1 MTRGRSRR
9 RQHSRQP
16 SRKPDLSR
24 RHDRFLLRDAFAEAT
39 AGVGARTG
47 RLLLTVLGT
56 VLGIAAVVVTVGLA
70 QTGANRINESFDAV
84 AAKHASAEP
93 ASRNDAKGNSRATGV
108 LPWDA
113 PERADRIAGVR
124 AAATVSKVDVG
135 DATITAVS
143 VHDPSAAARSAPT
156 VLATS
161 ADLPDAVGAHLSQ
174 GRYFDSGHDQRA
186 DRVAVLGAQAAERL
200 GVTEV
205 ATLPSVF
212 IGDDAYQVI
221 GILDATDRRTNLLS
235 SVIIPAG
242 TARAEFDL
250 VAPQALEMLIDVG
263 AGPVLA
269 AQLPTSLSPT
279 NPQGIEVATPGRP
292 SDVQEAIQ
300 SELVMVFLALGGV
313 ALLIGGVGI
322 ANVTLLS
329 VMERAGE
336 IGLRRALGARR
347 RDVAV
352 QFVIESVIVG
362 TLGGLIGAAGGVAVV
377 AVVSA
382 VRSWTPIL
390 DLRMVAAAATTGA
403 LVGLLAGLY
412 PATRAARMEPVAAL
426 RSGL

>member
-1 MTRGRSRR
+1 MTAGRSHNRE
-9 RQHSRQP
+9 
-16 SRKPDLSR
+16 PDQSR
-24 RHDRFLLRDAFAEAT
+24 RPDRFGLRDAFAEAT

-70 QTGANRINESFDAV
+70 QTGANQINKQFDAV
-84 AAKHASAEP
+84 AARHASAEP
-93 ASRNDAKGNSRATGV
+93 ATHDVQGQSRATGT

-113 PERADRIAGVR
+113 PERARRIAGVR
-124 AAATVSKVDVG
+124 AAATISKVDIG
-135 DATITAVS
+135 EATITAVS
-143 VHDPSAAARSAPT
+143 VHDPSAPARTPPT

-161 ADLPDAVGAHLSQ
+161 ADLLDAVGAHLAQ
-174 GRYFDSGHDQRA
+174 GRYFDYGHDEHA

-221 GILDATDRRTNLLS
+221 GILDTTERSTNLLS
-235 SVIIPAG
+235 SVIIPVGA
-242 TARAEFDL
+242 ARADFGL
-250 VAPQALEMLIDVG
+250 AAPQKLEMLIDVG
-263 AGPVLA
+263 SGPVLA

-279 NPQGIEVATPGRP
+279 SPQGIKPNIP
-292 SDVQEAIQ
+292 PKHSDVQEAIQ

-362 TLGGLIGAAGGVAVV
+362 TLGGLIGAALGVAVV
-377 AVVSA
+377 ATVSA

-390 DLRMVAAAATTGA
+390 DLRMVVAAATAGA
-403 LVGLLAGLY
+403 VVGLLAGLY
-412 PATRAARMEPVAAL
+412 PATRAARLEPVAAL

>member
-1 MTRGRSRR
+1 MTRGRPRR
-9 RQHSRQP
+9 RQHDP
-16 SRKPDLSR
+16 EPDPSR
-24 RHDRFLLRDAFAEAT
+24 RHDRFLLRDAFGEAT

-93 ASRNDAKGNSRATGV
+93 ATRNGSSGSQALGA
-108 LPWDA
+108 LPWDS

-143 VHDPSAAARSAPT
+143 VHDPSAAARSAPG
-156 VLATS
+156 VVATS
-161 ADLPDAVGAHLSQ
+161 ADLLEAVGGHLAQ

-186 DRVAVLGAQAAERL
+186 DRVTVLGAQAAERL

-205 ATLPSVF
+205 GTLPSVF

-221 GILDATDRRTNLLS
+221 GILDAADRRTNLLS

-250 VAPQALEMLIDVG
+250 AAPEALEMLIDVG

-269 AQLPTSLSPT
+269 AQLPTSLAPT
-279 NPQGIEVATPGRP
+279 NPKGIKVATPGRP

-362 TLGGLIGAAGGVAVV
+362 TLGGLIGAAAGVAVV

-382 VRSWTPIL
+382 VRDWTPIL